1 LSSEITH
8 LVFDLGGVIV
18 ELRGTPILGEWLDGY
33 HADEALWEKWLTSN
47 APRAF
52 EGGKIDKEEFAK
64 QIVKE
69 LSLNTSEEAFL
80 KHFTALPVGP
90 YPGALPLLH
99 TLKESYTTALFSN
112 SNALHWPRKMN
123 EMQLK
128 EAFHHHFASHLMGKV
143 KPDVEAFEEIINS
156 LAVPADQIMFFDDN
170 QLNVDAAKQT
180 GIQALR
186 IKGFAELTEAL
197 AQLRIT

>member
-64 QIVKE
+64 QIVEE

-80 KHFTALPVGP
+80 KHFTALPVG
-90 YPGALPLLH
+90 L
-99 TLKESYTTALFSN
+99 SN